1 MSQLRESLQ
10 HLEQVVEKMETL
22 VDEGH
27 IINSQQDLFG
37 LQESEAS
44 HNVNGSANQNVHVL
58 SAKEFENKL
67 NSVIGKMETLI
78 EEG

>member
-10 HLEQVVEKMETL
+10 QLEQAVEKMESL

-37 LQESEAS
+37 LKEKQIGNDA
-44 HNVNGSANQNVHVL
+44 NGTANQNVHVF
-58 SAKEFENKL
+58 STKEFENKL

-78 EEG
+78 KEG